1 MTEPVSTSAIV
12 FHWGL
17 AIFWALVHALSAHRN
32 GTSKSFLD
40 FLILV
45 VISSFTWVM
54 FTLLAFH
61 MFPAS
66 VYLTGACAGFG
77 GFVWVEGMSFV
88 AAILKGKFKGQ

>member
-1 MTEPVSTSAIV
+1 MTEPISTSAIV
-12 FHWGL
+12 FHGTL
-17 AIFWALVHALSAHRN
+17 AIFGAVVHALSAHRN

-45 VISSFTWVM
+45 TISSFTWVM

-66 VYLTGACAGFG
+66 IYLTGACAWFG
-77 GFVWVEGMSFV
+77 WFVWVEWMSFV
-88 AAILKGKFKGQ
+88 SAILKSKFK

>member
-12 FHWGL
+12 FHGGL
-17 AIFWALVHALSAHRN
+17 AVFGAIVHALSAHRN
-32 GTSKSFLD
+32 WTSKSFLD

-45 VISSFTWVM
+45 IISSFTWVM
-54 FTLLAFH
+54 FTLIAFH

-77 GFVWVEGMSFV
+77 WFVWVEGMSFV
-88 AAILKGKFKGQ
+88 ASILKSKFK